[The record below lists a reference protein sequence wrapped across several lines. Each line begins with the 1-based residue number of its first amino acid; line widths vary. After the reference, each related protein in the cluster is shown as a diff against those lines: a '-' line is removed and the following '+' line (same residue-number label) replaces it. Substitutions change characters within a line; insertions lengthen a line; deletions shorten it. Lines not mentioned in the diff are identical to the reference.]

1 MQHKDSQ
8 YRAAHSQ
15 RIDVSWH
22 DPAPCALI
30 PPHRIS
36 PGSPLT
42 SPGFP
47 ISPEVSGVSLCCE
60 PHEIAHEFAHE
71 ITSSIWSDSRTVRAA
86 EQIPL
91 RIRQIPLRIRRR
103 PIRKQV
109 SRVRLRRDQ
118 PRRYP
123 TRPAQIRDESGGGG
137 GGGEKGSPNWLNP
150 PGGGGGGEANDS
162 PKPAPNDGADA
173 KPNVGSGGGGGGGSL
188 KLNISLG
195 AAAAPPAPDA
205 EAAPS

>member
-1 MQHKDSQ
+1 MASTSLHAAQRLTISRSTLT
-8 YRAAHSQ
+8 YLSTTLRRALS
-15 RIDVSWH
+15 S
-22 DPAPCALI
+22 
-30 PPHRIS
+30 PPQDLPGIS

-47 ISPEVSGVSLCCE
+47 ISPEVSRVSLCRE
-60 PHEIAHEFAHE
+60 PHEIAHEIAHE
-71 ITSSIWSDSRTVRAA
+71 ITSSIWSASRTVRAA
-86 EQIPL
+86 EQ
-91 RIRQIPLRIRRR
+91 IRRR

-109 SRVRLRRDQ
+109 SRVRLRPDQ
-118 PRRYP
+118 PRRHP

-137 GGGEKGSPNWLNP
+137 GGGAKGSPNWLNP

-162 PKPAPNDGADA
+162 PKPAPKDGADA

-195 AAAAPPAPDA
+195 AAAAPPAPGGIA
-205 EAAPS
+205 RIILA